1 MGSSIPNFGKGFGV
15 LYQPKQTHTLN
26 LSMESIDLQSLK
38 PSLASLL
45 VRIID
50 RDARGLASRQRKQ

>member
-1 MGSSIPNFGKGFGV
+1 
-15 LYQPKQTHTLN
+15 
-26 LSMESIDLQSLK
+26 MESIDLQSLK